1 MMRVSAIRQKVLLSL
16 YFNRSE
22 LLNEVADLIFFILS
36 QLSRN
41 TPDGNSIHFPL
52 TAFPDEHIAS
62 SGQTS
67 MHR

>member
-41 TPDGNSIHFPL
+41 TPGRQQYSF
-52 TAFPDEHIAS
+52 S
-62 SGQTS
+62 SHGFS
-67 MHR
+67 G